1 MATKVD
7 NYFEKL
13 KIWFGGELPKPVPVF
28 FGMKREKSG
37 FIRQAMGQN
46 YQSQIGK
53 DVAEFL
59 GQENTSEYKGE
70 KLWYF
75 SCFFKYSTIASYVT
89 PWEAGGEPVKA
100 VERHRFRPRPRSQT
114 SFYAVIRTCTRAF
127 QQLRLIY
134 KTGYCFA

>member
-1 MATKVD
+1 M
-7 NYFEKL
+7 
-13 KIWFGGELPKPVPVF
+13 PVF

-70 KLWYF
+70 KL
-75 SCFFKYSTIASYVT
+75 
-89 PWEAGGEPVKA
+89 
-100 VERHRFRPRPRSQT
+100 
-114 SFYAVIRTCTRAF
+114 
-127 QQLRLIY
+127 
-134 KTGYCFA
+134 